1 MIKGYS
7 IGERSLKDAEIR
19 VGDQTSPNGLLWVDL
34 LEPTVEEDKF
44 VSSLLGVE
52 IPTREEM
59 QEIEVSSRLYEQ
71 DNALFMTASVLSKSE
86 TEAPESTAM
95 TFILAADR
103 LITVRYADPRSFIA
117 FAARVRQNAQG
128 LGRAELVLLGLLDAI
143 VDRTADVLE
152 KVGSEVEAASQLVF
166 KHTGPQPTK
175 SRDFQEVIRRIGR
188 AGDLASKARE
198 SLVSIGRLASFLAQ
212 SIESNRSPK
221 EVRARVHTIERDVHS
236 LTDHATFL
244 NNKINFLLDAT
255 LGMINIE
262 QNNIIKIFSVAAVV
276 FLPPTLVASVYGMN
290 FEAMP
295 ELKWGLGYPMALGF
309 MVLSALLPYFYFKR
323 RGWL

>member
-1 MIKGYS
+1 MIRGYTAS
-7 IGERSLKDAEIR
+7 ERGLKDTEIHI
-19 VGDQTSPNGLLWVDL
+19 GDRAAPNGLLWVDL
-34 LEPTVEEDKF
+34 LEPSTEEDRF

-59 QEIEVSSRLYEQ
+59 QEIEVSSRLYQQ
-71 DNALFMTASVLSKSE
+71 DGALFMTASVLSAADSE
-86 TEAPESTAM
+86 NPQSTAM
-95 TFILAADR
+95 TFILAGDR
-103 LITVRYADPRSFIA
+103 LITVRYADPRPFAA
-117 FAARVRQNAQG
+117 FAARARQAGFG
-128 LGRAELVLLGLLDAI
+128 LGRAEMVLLGLLDAI

-152 KVGSEVEAASQLVF
+152 RVGAEVESASQLVF

-175 SRDFQEVIRRIGR
+175 SRDFQDVIRRIGH

-198 SLVSIGRLASFLAQ
+198 SLVSIGRLGSFLAQ
-212 SIESNRSPK
+212 SIEANKSPK
-221 EVRARVHTIERDVHS
+221 EVRARVHSIERDVHA

-290 FEAMP
+290 FEIMP
-295 ELKWGLGYPMALGF
+295 ELKWGLGYPLALLL
-309 MVLSALLPYFYFKR
+309 MVCSALLPYLYFKR